1 MIAVVN
7 LEVIFLSLNPQKD
20 LPPVALWSRT
30 ATWRAANKHGFFQAI
45 LTALAFF
52 DEFQACTK

>member
-7 LEVIFLSLNPQKD
+7 LEVIFLSLNPQKKD

-30 ATWRAANKHGFFQAI
+30 ATWRGANKIVMDMFKKRN
-45 LTALAFF
+45 LRMMMDSL
-52 DEFQACTK
+52 